1 MKVNKISW
9 GFVIGAGVIAGLF
22 LVALAALILWLPNW
36 PGGLVSEGRF
46 ESNGERIYFTVTS
59 RRGTEISAEMPFGP
73 GRMRGMR
80 MRMTCASCHGPDGR
94 GGNIRMMMETVEVP
108 DIRYETLTTE
118 GHGGHE
124 DDHGE
129 EEGEEHEAYTEETL
143 KRAITEGVEPDGEQL
158 DWPMPRWTM
167 SEEDLV
173 DLIDFLKKLDEE

>member
-1 MKVNKISW
+1 MKANKISW

-22 LVALAALILWLPNW
+22 LVALAALVFWLPNW
-36 PGGLVSEGRF
+36 PGGLVGQGRF
-46 ESNGERIYFTVTS
+46 ETNGERIYFTATS

-108 DIRYETLTTE
+108 DIRYQTLTAE
-118 GHGGHE
+118 GHGDHDDGH
-124 DDHGE
+124 DG

-143 KRAITEGVEPDGEQL
+143 KQAITEGIAPDGEPL

-167 SEEDLV
+167 SEEDLD
-173 DLIDFLKKLDEE
+173 DLIDFLKTLDEE